1 MKVVPKEFRVYSE
14 CCFTYFAKTGG
25 ANTGYCGLHVD
36 KNSIVN
42 GLFHFGVLDAPG
54 GSTIFYSTG
63 KCKCGRENKHFV
75 ENHRQLARVLHR
87 HGNKLLAPFHKV
99 VHGASTWYGFR
110 FILGLYVDIRVLKF
124 CLKFKHRNEAR
135 SKQEFIRNYN
145 IFNIVKEESVVGS
158 QQVEKRL
165 KEGGLEK
172 Y

>member
-14 CCFTYFAKTGG
+14 FCFTHFAKKGG

-42 GLFHFGVLDAPG
+42 GLLDAPG
-54 GSTIFYSTG
+54 GS
-63 KCKCGRENKHFV
+63 
-75 ENHRQLARVLHR
+75 
-87 HGNKLLAPFHKV
+87 
-99 VHGASTWYGFR
+99 
-110 FILGLYVDIRVLKF
+110 
-124 CLKFKHRNEAR
+124 EAR

-158 QQVEKRL
+158 QEVEKRL

>member
-1 MKVVPKEFRVYSE
+1 MPIPVIAAYMQTRTLLLTDSFTSVCWTHQGGQQFFILAVNVSVVER
-14 CCFTYFAKTGG
+14 T
-25 ANTGYCGLHVD
+25 NTLQKITDNWQGC
-36 KNSIVN
+36 
-42 GLFHFGVLDAPG
+42 
-54 GSTIFYSTG
+54 STDTAINYY
-63 KCKCGRENKHFV
+63 
-75 ENHRQLARVLHR
+75 
-87 HGNKLLAPFHKV
+87 HKV

-158 QQVEKRL
+158 QEVEKRL
-165 KEGGLEK
+165 KEGGFEK

>member
-14 CCFTYFAKTGG
+14 FCFTHFAKKGG

-42 GLFHFGVLDAPG
+42 GLFQFGVLDKPG

-63 KCKCGRENKHFV
+63 NCECGRQNKHFV
-75 ENHRQLARVLHR
+75 KNHRQLARVLHR
-87 HGNKLLAPFHKV
+87 HGNKLLVPFHTA
-99 VHGASTWYGFR
+99 VHGVSTWYDFR
-110 FILGLYVDIRVLKF
+110 FTLGLYVDIRVLKF
-124 CLKFKHRNEAR
+124 CLKLKNRNEAR
-135 SKQEFIRNYN
+135 SKEEFIRNYN

-158 QQVEKRL
+158 QEVEKRL
-165 KEGGLEK
+165 KEGGFEK